1 MHTLQKR
8 VGAGPGAAAAA
19 PGSGAAAVGGE
30 REGERRLLLYLSR
43 MSGMLH
49 LFTCRICL
57 ACAAGEQR
65 KIQLQ
70 SGGYSCLT

>member
-8 VGAGPGAAAAA
+8 VEAGPGAAAAA
-19 PGSGAAAVGGE
+19 PGSGAAVGGE

-70 SGGYSCLT
+70 AGS